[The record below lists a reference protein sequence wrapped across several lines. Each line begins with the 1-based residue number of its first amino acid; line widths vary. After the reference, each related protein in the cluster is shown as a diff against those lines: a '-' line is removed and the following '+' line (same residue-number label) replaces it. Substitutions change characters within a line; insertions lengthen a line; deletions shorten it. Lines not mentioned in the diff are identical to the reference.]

1 MYQIGTQLNKKTMGR
16 ATEALNPHMQ
26 ETVESVYRMIEEITG
41 VSKARLIMKCSRRT
55 TVNARKILVNLLRN
69 YTKITLYAMA
79 RELNKDHGTMMH
91 YEKLHST
98 HMHEAEYRRMYSAV
112 AGMYAN
118 STAATVHDSIDTQC
132 VELQELETEFNV
144 LQSKMS
150 ELANNI
156 KIQAALLPKTY

>member
-1 MYQIGTQLNKKTMGR
+1 MGR
-16 ATEALNPHMQ
+16 ATEDLNPHMQ

-55 TVNARKILVNLLRN
+55 TVDARKILVNLLRN

-79 RELNKDHGTMMH
+79 KELDKDHGTIMH

-98 HMHEAEYRRMYSAV
+98 HMYEAEYRRMYSAV

-118 STAATVHDSIDTQC
+118 STTAIVHDTIETQC
-132 VELQELETEFNV
+132 IELEELKTEFNA
-144 LQSKMS
+144 LQLKMS
-150 ELANNI
+150 ELAVNI
-156 KIQAALLPKTY
+156 KKQASLLPKSY